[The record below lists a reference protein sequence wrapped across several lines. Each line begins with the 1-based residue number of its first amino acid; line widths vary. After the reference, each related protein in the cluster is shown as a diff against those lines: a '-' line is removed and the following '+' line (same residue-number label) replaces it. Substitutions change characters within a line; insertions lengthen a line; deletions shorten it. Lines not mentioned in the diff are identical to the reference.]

1 MEFDNAKE
9 RETGVENG
17 SKGSG
22 NERRLWSEKRGSGV
36 QNERSMALDSAKER
50 ETGVE
55 KRSKG
60 NRNERRSGVKGE
72 ERRVEGEAN
81 GIG

>member
-1 MEFDNAKE
+1 MELDN
-9 RETGVENG
+9 
-17 SKGSG
+17 
-22 NERRLWSEKRGSGV
+22 
-36 QNERSMALDSAKER
+36 AKER

>member
-1 MEFDNAKE
+1 ME
-9 RETGVENG
+9 
-17 SKGSG
+17 
-22 NERRLWSEKRGSGV
+22 
-36 QNERSMALDSAKER
+36 LDSAKER

-60 NRNERRSGVKGE
+60 NRNERRSEAKGGD
-72 ERRVEGEAN
+72 RRVEGEVN